1 MILLFTAY
9 EDQQHIDTTPATPT
23 NESAKIKYSKE
34 DNHMVNGS
42 EGDGTDKLLKENE
55 DKENEEKFLTPASSP
70 GSSEVDNKMDQSVP
84 LPSVSRYALCANLI

>member
-1 MILLFTAY
+1 
-9 EDQQHIDTTPATPT
+9 
-23 NESAKIKYSKE
+23 
-34 DNHMVNGS
+34 MVNGS